1 MRFIKEIIQQAE
13 STKDLQILINL
24 WNEIANN
31 KKKYSLNEI
40 RTANLK
46 IRELTLKSN
55 HKNDIDK
62 GLFYNFLKNQIHK

>member
-1 MRFIKEIIQQAE
+1 MRLIKEIIQEAE
-13 STKDLQILINL
+13 STKDLQVLINL
-24 WNEIANN
+24 WNEIAKN

-40 RTANLK
+40 RFANLK
-46 IRELTLKSN
+46 IRELALKSN